1 MSAYLAATSPETPR
15 SMSRTRSASC
25 AAQQEPDPVA
35 SLSSSTNRVR
45 GSNPVA
51 RSLKHK
57 NQENGICL
65 ITNTIENKDK

>member
-1 MSAYLAATSPETPR
+1 
-15 SMSRTRSASC
+15 
-25 AAQQEPDPVA
+25 
-35 SLSSSTNRVR
+35 VR

-57 NQENGICL
+57 NQENGIYL